1 MNPSAHAT
9 SAPPTPSAERRLR
22 VVTEARQLF
31 VEHGFH
37 ATGVAQISDKSGVA
51 VQQLYRDFGNK
62 EGIVAEIVEQGIGEL
77 LQAFSV
83 TAAIPDTDF
92 AGWFK
97 AAVSGLLDDL
107 EPRLLLE
114 IQAEASRNPRI
125 AQIVQD
131 ADRRIR
137 GALAAA
143 LSRYASPAAAS
154 SPIGTAVDLLLVSVF
169 GVISRRLIHPE
180 LDTESLLAA
189 LSRQLGQV
197 LDVPVAPEPA
207 I

>member
-1 MNPSAHAT
+1 M
-9 SAPPTPSAERRLR
+9 
-22 VVTEARQLF
+22 
-31 VEHGFH
+31 
-37 ATGVAQISDKSGVA
+37 
-51 VQQLYRDFGNK
+51 
-62 EGIVAEIVEQGIGEL
+62 GET
-77 LQAFSV
+77 
-83 TAAIPDTDF
+83 TAAEHAEPAEQWVLSRREGAITRITLNRPRVLNALTRQM
-92 AGWFK
+92 A
-97 AAVSGLLDDL
+97 L
-107 EPRLLLE
+107 E
-114 IQAEASRNPRI
+114 
-125 AQIVQD
+125 
-131 ADRRIR
+131 IR